1 MKYFFNGSKHCV
13 GGEVANPDEVRH
25 IDSGR
30 VQQTAGT
37 DVSVPRA
44 LFPVQFF
51 EGNKSSCPADSV
63 FSFFSFYGFT
73 SESLCLP
80 EQTNYCL

>member
-44 LFPVQFF
+44 LFPIQFF
-51 EGNKSSCPADSV
+51 EGNIVYQSFCPDD
-63 FSFFSFYGFT
+63 SFY
-73 SESLCLP
+73 LP
-80 EQTNYCL
+80 RATTVERQKANT